1 VVARSGCHVDGLRLS
16 RLYSRARCA
25 SVMVRSWRRGRCVP
39 GHADTLRGGRDDGS
53 TSYSTF
59 AKSTVKGRMQDANL
73 CAPTASTPVPA
84 SMTRTAFLDAC
95 SRSVGKAEDEV
106 GRVMLDA
113 LEPVVAE
120 VCEGKVFVCDTHARY
135 YLDGRAPDVTFSWP
149 GIRVEIMGPLHVAA
163 VLDWKAD
170 HMKKREVKHKAGGG
184 DREVPGGSGGAGAP
198 ADSSARG
205 GKLLTD
211 ENLGQVL
218 KYGQSVLLTRPVRTA
233 VTVAIADPGRIAFVK
248 LTSVPGLSVDSTWVY
263 EVSPEYPWVVQGD
276 TGGFRRLCEFLHQTG
291 EAVREVETLATS
303 CPGYTLQRELGHG
316 TSGVV
321 YQAIRNG
328 TDTRVA
334 VKVFRSGP
342 AGCTYGDGCRCQRVP
357 LYMKAV
363 ATYRP

>member
-1 VVARSGCHVDGLRLS
+1 
-16 RLYSRARCA
+16 
-25 SVMVRSWRRGRCVP
+25 
-39 GHADTLRGGRDDGS
+39 
-53 TSYSTF
+53 
-59 AKSTVKGRMQDANL
+59 MQDANL

-84 SMTRTAFLDAC
+84 SKTHTAFLDAC
-95 SRSVGKAEDEV
+95 SRGVGKAEDEV

-113 LEPVVAE
+113 LVPVVTE

-170 HMKKREVKHKAGGG
+170 LMKKREVKHKAGGG

-263 EVSPEYPWVVQGD
+263 EVSPEYPWAVHGD

-334 VKVFRSGP
+334 VKVFRSGS
-342 AGCTYGDGCRCQRVP
+342 ADRTYGDGCRCQRVP